1 MCVILA
7 DFNLSLNY
15 AVAAL
20 NLEDLRPEEQWGV
33 FGVAQGRKEDFSK
46 SVNNCFPC
54 LTKKHPSTNG
64 ELHFGLL
71 VCSTLHKRGE
81 DEIISWRKPRMLIK
95 EMAFWH
101 SFLARWSSQPSWYF
115 MFHSRVESFPVW
127 FFLYEHLFL
136 PLGVLKIMMTG
147 TTWVFDTGVFSQSDP
162 ELQLSKPA
170 VSRRAAWGSLWGTG
184 STQLPAGSFHAFLP
198 HPRGG
203 EVGSFHISAGH
214 WQFVMPPMCMT

>member
-95 EMAFWH
+95 EMAF
-101 SFLARWSSQPSWYF
+101 
-115 MFHSRVESFPVW
+115 
-127 FFLYEHLFL
+127 
-136 PLGVLKIMMTG
+136 
-147 TTWVFDTGVFSQSDP
+147 
-162 ELQLSKPA
+162 
-170 VSRRAAWGSLWGTG
+170 
-184 STQLPAGSFHAFLP
+184 
-198 HPRGG
+198 
-203 EVGSFHISAGH
+203 
-214 WQFVMPPMCMT
+214 